1 MDAKNQDN
9 SVVDSKNQD
18 PANGEL
24 KDSELAGVTGGT
36 TNIVQLAKMPLRREQ
51 QGLLRAN
58 ASPTRASVLLLVATE
73 PVPISSEIYL
83 QQVPMKP
90 DHLCRVG
97 KGARAESLRLSCE
110 LDRARRAHAV
120 GCQWWARR
128 AKRAFAHPTIP
139 FERDAP

>member
-1 MDAKNQDN
+1 MA
-9 SVVDSKNQD
+9 SGM
-18 PANGEL
+18 AL
-24 KDSELAGVTGGT
+24 ITGGET
-36 TNIVQLAKMPLRREQ
+36 IMLRILDHMGQTMPRTPR
-51 QGLLRAN
+51 
-58 ASPTRASVLLLVATE
+58 S
-73 PVPISSEIYL
+73 L

-97 KGARAESLRLSCE
+97 KGARAESFRLSCE

-128 AKRAFAHPTIP
+128 AKRAFAHPTIQ